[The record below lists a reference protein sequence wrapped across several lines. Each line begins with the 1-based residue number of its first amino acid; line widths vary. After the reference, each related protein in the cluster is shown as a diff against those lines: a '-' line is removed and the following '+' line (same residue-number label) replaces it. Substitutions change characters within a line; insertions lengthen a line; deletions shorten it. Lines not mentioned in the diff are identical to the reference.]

1 MTCVTKQFL
10 QECASQDFCSSLKSY
25 PTKNKMELK
34 DLLLLDNAPGYVPE
48 LASSLTATWPSIR
61 VKFLSPN
68 TTSFI
73 QQVTANFKRL
83 YTKKFPQ
90 MP

>member
-10 QECASQDFCSSLKSY
+10 QECASQDFCSSVKSY
-25 PTKNKMELK
+25 PTENKM
-34 DLLLLDNAPGYVPE
+34 DNAPGYVPE